1 MLAQTGGAQSWTIR
15 RLADTSQDCI
25 AGEKMLGSELCSNW
39 LPISRKTGQVS
50 GLCVYQDLAL

>member
-25 AGEKMLGSELCSNW
+25 AGEKMLGSELCSN
-39 LPISRKTGQVS
+39 
-50 GLCVYQDLAL
+50 